1 MTELRDEGLVTDD
14 PVVAAM
20 FFGGEGILYRSINT
34 TGWHEIERWA
44 TLFEHMVR
52 WPQDEHK
59 LLIPYPVVWAAI
71 QPVEGEGCIED
82 GPGWAGYLVVVTY
95 DKLCIESESDVA
107 CYHKR
112 VLNIVTTRSEL
123 RDLVRRCKEAL

>member
-1 MTELRDEGLVTDD
+1 MTKLRDEGVMTDD
-14 PVVAAM
+14 PVVKAM
-20 FFGGEGILYRSINT
+20 FKGVEVR
-34 TGWHEIERWA
+34 ERIPLSDVWTNCYLIA
-44 TLFEHMVR
+44 EDIGFSR
-52 WPQDEHK
+52 IIY
-59 LLIPYPVVWAAI
+59 IPYSAVWAAI